1 MEHGAQLKWYETQ
14 QDLFIELYP
23 EAIMIHNDD
32 GILHAN
38 LACLNLLAASS
49 LDDLI
54 GKSLL
59 DFSPPEYKDVVE
71 ECICKLDQPGIV
83 ISPTEEKAIR
93 MDGKIID
100 IEVRGI
106 SLNFKGKPAYF
117 MIIHDLTNK
126 KQVDEALR
134 ESEARYR
141 LIAENMTDL
150 VCIIDHDGI
159 FKYASPSHVSVLGFP
174 SEAYEGKR
182 GREFM
187 HQDDLPH
194 VRKHFD
200 EMVESGDVRVF
211 HFRFKNIKEEWI
223 WVEAKATPIFHENGE
238 FEHFLIVSRE
248 ITERKMY
255 EEKLTYLAFHD
266 TLTDLPNRRLFND
279 RLEQEIRLAESN
291 NRYIAVMYMDIDN
304 FKQINDNLG
313 HDVGDE
319 FLKQFAHRVKGC
331 LREMDC
337 LARQGG
343 DEFTIIVPEL
353 NEEKDA
359 INIAERIIAAIQE
372 PWKIGEYSFHT
383 TSSIGIAF
391 YPKDGTSRLE
401 LLKQSDIALY
411 GAKRAG
417 KNNYQLFTNPK

>member
-1 MEHGAQLKWYETQ
+1 MEHGTQLEGYEAQ

-23 EAIMIHNDD
+23 EAIMIHSEGN
-32 GILHAN
+32 ILHAN
-38 LACLNLLAASS
+38 LACMNLLAASS

-71 ECICKLDQPGIV
+71 ERICKLDQHGIV
-83 ISPTEEKAIR
+83 ISPTEVKAIR
-93 MDGKIID
+93 LDGKIID
-100 IEVRGI
+100 VEVRGI

-126 KQVDEALR
+126 KQAEEALR

-150 VCIIDHDGI
+150 VCIIDYEGI

-200 EMVESGDVRVF
+200 EMVESKDVRVF
-211 HFRFKNIKEEWI
+211 HFRFKNIRGEWI

-266 TLTDLPNRRLFND
+266 TLTGLPNRRLFND
-279 RLEQEIRLAESN
+279 RLEKEIRLAELN
-291 NRYIAVMYMDIDN
+291 NRYIAVIYMDIDN

-313 HDVGDE
+313 HDIGDE
-319 FLKQFAHRVKGC
+319 FLKQFAQRVKGC

-353 NEEKDA
+353 NEEIDA
-359 INIAERIIAAIQE
+359 INIAERIITALQE
-372 PWKIGEYSFHT
+372 PWEIGEYSFHT

-401 LLKQSDIALY
+401 LLKQSDVALY

-417 KNNYQLFTNPK
+417 KNNYKVFS